1 MNFKELKK
9 WVGFKLLK
17 CSNHFIPL
25 DLWTLPPG
33 VEYNPELFQEPLT
46 LLLQLG
52 AKIEAL
58 ESQSEKFQYL
68 NNIKNQIKLSIQESN
83 QSITQLTQILNK
95 ILGFLNQ
102 YSQDLHK
109 FKANFYHQ
117 KVISRNHKSNEVV
130 FNLTRRQV
138 QAYILKR
145 QIKRYKTVLAEKRNL
160 ISSKIQQIEI
170 KTDAQ
175 FSKSLAPGS

>member
-17 CSNHFIPL
+17 CSNHLIPL
-25 DLWTLPPG
+25 DLSTYSTG

-68 NNIKNQIKLSIQESN
+68 NNLKNQIKLSIQESN

-95 ILGFLNQ
+95 ILLFLNQ
-102 YSQDLHK
+102 YSNDLHK
-109 FKANFYHQ
+109 FKANLYHQ
-117 KVISRNHKSNEVV
+117 KAVSRNHRSNEVV

-145 QIKRYKTVLAEKRNL
+145 QIKRYKTVLAEKRNSL
-160 ISSKIQQIEI
+160 SNQIHQIETR
-170 KTDAQ
+170 TDQ
-175 FSKSLAPGS
+175 HFSESLAANS

>member
-9 WVGFKLLK
+9 WVGLKLLK
-17 CSNHFIPL
+17 CSNHLIPL
-25 DLWTLPPG
+25 DISMHSTG

-68 NNIKNQIKLSIQESN
+68 NNLKNQIKLSIQESN

-109 FKANFYHQ
+109 FKANFQHQ
-117 KVISRNHKSNEVV
+117 KAISRNHKSNEVV

-145 QIKRYKTVLAEKRNL
+145 QIKRYKTVLAEKRNA
-160 ISSKIQQIEI
+160 ISRQIQKIEPN
-170 KTDAQ
+170 TNLS
-175 FSKSLAPGS
+175 FSELQASNS